1 VSAGLP
7 GLGLGGLFFIFSA
20 LLAPFRALWLTL
32 RGRSRPGDWVMV
44 GRQFAQAVV
53 MVAAIDLSLRL
64 AYIGIAAAG
73 IGNAPSAV
81 SATVIPLTLIGIT
94 SALVLAV
101 LASAKFA
108 HLAVGLRTAALPRVP
123 DALPRPTP
131 LRALAVSGAVTAAWL
146 ALLTAGASELSPLVK
161 PGGEQ
166 PTTDQRADRARSSA
180 FRPAPSRGRRLAKA
194 SSDPASGRPRASDVS
209 QPLVEPGNER
219 SSNEAGVTPQP
230 SVSIAQNQSPTAA
243 PPNVIASPAPEASGK
258 TPTSAANPS
267 HGSGPPPTTGPP
279 EKSSAPEH
287 AGPPE
292 NAGPSEHA
300 GTERSS
306 PSTARVSRGA

>member
-32 RGRSRPGDWVMV
+32 RGRSRPGEWAMV

-94 SALVLAV
+94 SGLLLAV
-101 LASAKFA
+101 LAGAKFA

-123 DALPRPTP
+123 DVLPRPTP
-131 LRALAVSGAVTAAWL
+131 LRALAVSGAVGAAWL
-146 ALLTAGASELSPLVK
+146 ALLTAGASEMSPLVN
-161 PGGEQ
+161 PPGEQ
-166 PTTDQRADRARSSA
+166 PTTDQRAARARSSA
-180 FRPAPSRGRRLAKA
+180 SNPTPPRGRPAEAL
-194 SSDPASGRPRASDVS
+194 SDGVSGRPHAADVS
-209 QPLVEPGNER
+209 QPLAEPGHEQNP
-219 SSNEAGVTPQP
+219 NEAGGTPQP
-230 SVSIAQNQSPTAA
+230 SVSVVQNQSPTAA
-243 PPNVIASPAPEASGK
+243 PPKVVASPGPAASGNE
-258 TPTSAANPS
+258 PASAANPS
-267 HGSGPPPTTGPP
+267 HGSGPPPTARPP

-292 NAGPSEHA
+292 NAGPSAHARTEH
-300 GTERSS
+300 SS
-306 PSTARVSRGA
+306 SSTARVSRGA

>member
-32 RGRSRPGDWVMV
+32 RGRSRPGDWAMV

-94 SALVLAV
+94 SGLLLAV
-101 LASAKFA
+101 LAGAKFA
-108 HLAVGLRTAALPRVP
+108 HLAVGLRTVALPRVP
-123 DALPRPTP
+123 GVLPRPAP
-131 LRALAVSGAVTAAWL
+131 LRAVAVSGAVAAAWL
-146 ALLTAGASELSPLVK
+146 ALLAAGASELSPLT
-161 PGGEQ
+161 GAQGEQ
-166 PTTDQRADRARSSA
+166 PTTDQPADRAQSSA
-180 FRPAPSRGRRLAKA
+180 LKPAPSPGRRLAEA
-194 SSDPASGRPRASDVS
+194 SAGRPHASDVS
-209 QPLVEPGNER
+209 QPLAEPGHQQNT
-219 SSNEAGVTPQP
+219 NEAGGTPQP
-230 SVSIAQNQSPTAA
+230 SVSVAQNHSPTAA
-243 PPNVIASPAPEASGK
+243 PPKVVASPAPAGSGNEPK
-258 TPTSAANPS
+258 SGANPS
-267 HGSGPPPTTGPP
+267 HGSGPPPTAGPS
-279 EKSSAPEH
+279 ENSSAPEH

-292 NAGPSEHA
+292 HA
-300 GTERSS
+300 GSHENAKTESS
-306 PSTARVSRGA
+306 PASTARVTRAS

>member
-20 LLAPFRALWLTL
+20 LLAPFRALWRTL
-32 RGRSRPGDWVMV
+32 RGRSGPGEWATV

-73 IGNAPSAV
+73 LGNAPSAV

-94 SALVLAV
+94 SGLLLAV
-101 LASAKFA
+101 LAGAKFA
-108 HLAVGLRTAALPRVP
+108 QLAVGLRTAALPRVP

-131 LRALAVSGAVTAAWL
+131 LRAMAVSGAVAAAWL
-146 ALLTAGASELSPLVK
+146 GLLAAGASELSPLAQ
-161 PGGEQ
+161 PREQ
-166 PTTDQRADRARSSA
+166 STNDQRVDSARSSA
-180 FRPAPSRGRRLAKA
+180 LTPAPSRGRRLAEA
-194 SSDPASGRPRASDVS
+194 SSAPVADTPRASDVS
-209 QPLVEPGNER
+209 QPLAEPGYEPN
-219 SSNEAGVTPQP
+219 SSGAGVTPQP
-230 SVSIAQNQSPTAA
+230 NVSIAQGHSPTAT
-243 PPNVIASPAPEASGK
+243 PPKVVASPAPGGSGNE
-258 TPTSAANPS
+258 PISAANPS
-267 HGSGPPPTTGPP
+267 HGSGPPPTSGPP

-292 NAGPSEHA
+292 HAGSNENA
-300 GTERSS
+300 GTEHSQS
-306 PSTARVSRGA
+306 STARASRAS